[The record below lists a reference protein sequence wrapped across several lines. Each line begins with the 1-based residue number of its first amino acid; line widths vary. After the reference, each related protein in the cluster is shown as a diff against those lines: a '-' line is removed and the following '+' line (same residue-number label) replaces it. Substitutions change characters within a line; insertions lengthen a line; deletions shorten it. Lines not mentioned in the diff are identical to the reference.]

1 MNILKNIAVSVLGF
15 FLFLALS
22 LFGIAF
28 SLESTVLNPDFVTK
42 QINRLDVSALIR
54 DSLVIEPS
62 SETESEVVDMVYS
75 ALDNLEPVVKERLD
89 DTIHA
94 VYEYFP
100 GDSASIDL
108 SLILRQHFFTD
119 ELAGDIID
127 NVDVA
132 GLAGMMI
139 EQQLVSQLPSGV
151 EIENLDRIVEQ
162 AVKDAEPAIRARDL
176 VPQAV
181 PALERLGRSRHAFA
195 RGERGKHRRARRIGR
210 CTAFL
215 HR

>member
-139 EQQLVSQLPSGV
+139 EQQDRTRQGGRAWNSKSICSRTSLVRTLPSLHQNRASARPGWTHTSS
-151 EIENLDRIVEQ
+151 EPESGIELYLTVFVILSTV
-162 AVKDAEPAIRARDL
+162 
-176 VPQAV
+176 
-181 PALERLGRSRHAFA
+181 
-195 RGERGKHRRARRIGR
+195 
-210 CTAFL
+210 
-215 HR
+215 